1 VIEERRNTK
10 KERKGGWRKRR
21 TQIHD
26 MYMYIDR
33 QMIGKIDFQDSK
45 TRAQQF
51 IRG

>member
-1 VIEERRNTK
+1 VRVFVCQCVR
-10 KERKGGWRKRR
+10 
-21 TQIHD
+21 
-26 MYMYIDR
+26 MYIDR